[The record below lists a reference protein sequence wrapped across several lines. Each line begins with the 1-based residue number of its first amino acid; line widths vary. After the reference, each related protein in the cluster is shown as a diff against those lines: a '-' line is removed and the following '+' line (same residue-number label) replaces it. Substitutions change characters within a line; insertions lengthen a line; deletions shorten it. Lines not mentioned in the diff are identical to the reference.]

1 MKRTFSSAAKVTGY
15 VFDWFSSPARLR
27 GQAALP
33 TTLSLLA
40 TDNCNSKCV
49 MCDIWKN
56 KSENELSAVEFG
68 KVLKDP
74 LFREVR
80 HIGISGGEP
89 TLRKDLAE
97 MVGEILGSL
106 PKARSLSV
114 TSHGFH
120 TKRWKEALPA
130 IKEHCEKHKVSLRIN
145 ISIDGVG
152 EMHNKIR
159 GNRTAFKT
167 ATDTID
173 AVSAAGVDVQV
184 QTTLTTPNA
193 FSATRTLEWAKKRE
207 LDIVFRQGTSITRL
221 YNTNSLNEVILSD
234 DARSFLADFI
244 ESNQLERVTSSPAR
258 RLFYKDLAKRLVT
271 GAPRKA
277 PCIFQSEGLVLS
289 AHGDMYHC
297 SISEES
303 IGNALTEAAH
313 SQYFSARSAAIRSNL
328 IRNVCP
334 GCVHDQSGIWNP
346 AVLIA
351 HSMGRLNSMRKLSW
365 AKQAVPVVA
374 ELAVKLLRARMRSRQ
389 PINLADRT
397 IRKVVIIGAYG
408 GEHVGDAAILGG
420 VLRRL
425 HDQYCVEHAV
435 VASIRAHRTTRW
447 VKTIQ
452 SPVQIE
458 VCTYEN
464 SRVRERI
471 DQADAIILAGGPLMD
486 LPKLLNQ
493 HLGAVLYA
501 KRLGKPFLVEGI
513 GVGPFKNP
521 ITRATGR
528 ALLELA
534 DHIVVRS
541 EGDFNSP
548 SMAGLQASYAQDP
561 AFDYLET
568 RGKSLHL
575 DYHEATSL
583 NQLLKGTEDTKLLGV
598 NLRPLWA
605 KYAGKGYDMEKVT
618 DQFLDQ
624 LADGIKTLNT
634 RLGGKLTVVSFP
646 MNPDQYGFS
655 DLESAQMLEERLAGT
670 VEHRIWDAEPGID
683 AVLALLRR
691 LDVVLAMRFH
701 ACIFALSQNTP
712 TVGIDYSLGPQGKVG
727 KLLSEAGHQDR
738 LAKMESVSSEWIANK
753 VESIL
758 LPQVEPARANHP

>member
-1 MKRTFSSAAKVTGY
+1 MKRTFSSAAKVSGY
-15 VFDWFSSPARLR
+15 VLDWFSSPARLR

-56 KSENELSAVEFG
+56 KSENELSAEEFG

-130 IKEHCEKHKVSLRIN
+130 IREHCERHEVALRIN

-152 EMHNKIR
+152 EVHNKIR

-167 ATDTID
+167 ATETID
-173 AVSAAGVDVQV
+173 AVSEAGVDVQV
-184 QTTLTTPNA
+184 QTTLTAPNA
-193 FSATRTLEWAKKRE
+193 FGATRTLEWARKRK
-207 LDIVFRQGTSITRL
+207 LDIVFRQGTLITRL
-221 YNTNSLNEVILSD
+221 YNKDSMNDVELPE

-244 ESNQLERVTSSPAR
+244 ESKRLDEVTTSPAR
-258 RLFYKDLAKRLVT
+258 RLFYKELAKRLVT

-277 PCIFQSEGLVLS
+277 PCIFQGEGIVLS
-289 AHGDMYHC
+289 AHGDMFHC

-303 IGNALTEAAH
+303 IGNALTESAH
-313 SQYFSARSAAIRSNL
+313 DQYFATKSVAIRANL
-328 IRNVCP
+328 LRNICP

-346 AVLIA
+346 AVLIG
-351 HSMGRLNSMRKLSW
+351 HSIGRMKAMRRLIW
-365 AKQAVPVVA
+365 VKQAVPVVA
-374 ELAVKLLRARMRSRQ
+374 GLLRKLMRARMASGGSSAAKDQ
-389 PINLADRT
+389 K
-397 IRKVVIIGAYG
+397 IRRVVIIGAYG

-425 HDQYCVEHAV
+425 HERHGVEEAV

-458 VCTYEN
+458 VCSYED
-464 SRVRERI
+464 SRVRKRI
-471 DQADAIILAGGPLMD
+471 DEADAIVLAGGPLMD

-501 KRLGKPFLVEGI
+501 KSIGKSFLVEGI

-521 ITRATGR
+521 LTRATGR

-534 DHIVVRS
+534 DQIVVRS
-541 EGDFNSP
+541 EGDWKSP
-548 SMAGLQASYAQDP
+548 SLKGLQASYDKDP

-568 RGKSLHL
+568 RDGELRL
-575 DYHEATSL
+575 TFEEATSL
-583 NQLLKGTEDTKLLGV
+583 NQLLKETDDRKVLGV

-605 KYAGKGYDMEKVT
+605 KYAGKGYDMEQVT
-618 DQFLDQ
+618 EHFLDQ
-624 LADGIKTLNT
+624 LADGIKALNAS
-634 RLGGKLTVVSFP
+634 LGGKLVVVSFP

-655 DLESAQMLEERLAGT
+655 DLESAQMLEERLGGE

-691 LDVVLAMRFH
+691 LDAVLAMRFH
-701 ACIFALSQNTP
+701 ACIFSLSQGIP
-712 TVGIDYSLGPQGKVG
+712 TFGIDYSLGPQGKVG

-738 LAKMESVSSEWIANK
+738 LAKMESMTSEWVDKKIA
-753 VESIL
+753 
-758 LPQVEPARANHP
+758 QVLTPTL

>member
-1 MKRTFSSAAKVTGY
+1 MKKAISSTRKVSGY
-15 VFDWFSSPARLR
+15 IYDWFGSPARLR
-27 GQAALP
+27 GKASLP

-40 TDNCNSKCV
+40 TDNCNSRCI

-56 KSENELSAVEFG
+56 KSENELSAKEFG
-68 KVLKDP
+68 KILSDP
-74 LFREVR
+74 LFRNVR

-89 TLRKDLAE
+89 TLRKDLSDI
-97 MVGEILGSL
+97 VGEVLTAL
-106 PKARSLSV
+106 PKAESLSI

-130 IKEHCEKHKVSLRIN
+130 IQEHCEKREVSLRIN

-152 EMHNKIR
+152 EIHNKIR
-159 GNRTAFKT
+159 GNRTAFRT

-173 AVSAAGVDVQV
+173 AVSDAGVAVQL
-184 QTTLTTPNA
+184 QTTLTSPNA
-193 FSATRTLEWAKKRE
+193 FGATRTLEWARKRK
-207 LDIVFRQGTSITRL
+207 LDIVFRQGTDITRL
-221 YNTNSLNEVILSD
+221 YNKDSIREVGLSE

-244 ESNQLERVTSSPAR
+244 ESKRLDEVTSSPAR
-258 RLFYKDLAKRLVT
+258 RLFYKDLANRLIT
-271 GAPRKA
+271 GAPRKS
-277 PCIFQSEGLVLS
+277 PCIFQSEGIVMS

-303 IGNALTEAAH
+303 IGNALADSAH
-313 SQYFSARSAAIRSNL
+313 TQYFSARSVAIRSNL
-328 IRNVCP
+328 IQNVCP

-351 HSMGRLNSMRKLSW
+351 HSLGRMKLMRRIGW
-365 AKQAVPVVA
+365 AKQAGPVVA
-374 ELAVKLLRARMRSRQ
+374 GLVSKLLRTRIHSSE
-389 PINLADRT
+389 PIKLADRN

-425 HDQYCVEHAV
+425 HDQYGVEQAV
-435 VASIRAHRTTRW
+435 VASIRAHRTIRW

-452 SPVQIE
+452 SPVEIE

-464 SRVRERI
+464 SRIQARI
-471 DQADAIILAGGPLMD
+471 DEADAIVLAGGPLMD

-493 HLGAVLYA
+493 HLGSVLYA
-501 KRLGKPFLVEGI
+501 KSRGKPFLVEGI

-521 ITRATGR
+521 LTRATGR
-528 ALLELA
+528 AILELA

-541 EGDFNSP
+541 EGDLKSP
-548 SMAGLQASYAQDP
+548 SLDGLEASCAQDP

-568 RGKSLHL
+568 RGQDLRL
-575 DYHEATSL
+575 GYEEALSIT
-583 NQLLKGTEDTKLLGV
+583 QLLKGTDDCKLLGV

-605 KYAGKGYDMEKVT
+605 KYAGKGYDMERVT
-618 DQFLDQ
+618 EHFLDQ
-624 LADGIKTLNT
+624 LAEGLKDLNSRLDG
-634 RLGGKLTVVSFP
+634 RLVVVSFP

-655 DLESAQMLEERLAGT
+655 DLESAQMLEERLNGE

-683 AVLALLRR
+683 EVLALLRK
-691 LDVVLAMRFH
+691 LDAVLAMRFH
-701 ACIFALSQNTP
+701 ACIFSLSQNIP
-712 TVGIDYSLGPQGKVG
+712 TFGIDYSLGPQGKVG
-727 KLLSEAGHQDR
+727 KLLSEAGHKGR
-738 LAKMESVSSEWIANK
+738 LAKMESMTSEWVATEIGK
-753 VESIL
+753 IL
-758 LPQVEPARANHP
+758 TY

>member
-1 MKRTFSSAAKVTGY
+1 MKRAISSAGKVTGY
-15 VFDWFSSPARLR
+15 IFDWFRSPARLR
-27 GQAALP
+27 GKASLP

-40 TDNCNSKCV
+40 TDNCNSRCV

-56 KSENELSAVEFG
+56 KSENELSAEEFG
-68 KVLKDP
+68 KVLRDP

-97 MVGEILGSL
+97 MVGEILAAL
-106 PKARSLSV
+106 PRARSLSI

-130 IKEHCEKHKVSLRIN
+130 IKDHCEKREVALKIN

-152 EMHNKIR
+152 EVHNKIR
-159 GNRTAFKT
+159 GNRTAFRT
-167 ATDTID
+167 ATDTIK
-173 AVSAAGVDVQV
+173 AVGDSGVEVQV
-184 QTTLTTPNA
+184 QTTLTAPNA
-193 FSATRTLEWAKKRE
+193 FGATRTLEWARKRK
-207 LDIVFRQGTSITRL
+207 LDIVFRQGTKITRL
-221 YNTNSLNEVILSD
+221 YNKESINEVGLSE

-244 ESNQLERVTSSPAR
+244 ESNRLDEVTTSPAR
-258 RLFYKDLAKRLVT
+258 RLFYKDLATRLVT

-277 PCIFQSEGLVLS
+277 PCIFQSEGIVLS
-289 AHGDMYHC
+289 AHGDMFHC

-303 IGNALTEAAH
+303 IGNALTESAYA
-313 SQYFSARSAAIRSNL
+313 QYFSPQSAAIRSNL
-328 IRNVCP
+328 IRNACP

-351 HSMGRLNSMRKLSW
+351 HSIGRTNALRRLSW

-374 ELAVKLLRARMRSRQ
+374 GLVSKLLRARIHSSEPMDLTASKLRR
-389 PINLADRT
+389 
-397 IRKVVIIGAYG
+397 VVIIGAYG

-425 HDQYCVEHAV
+425 HDQYGVVQAV

-471 DQADAIILAGGPLMD
+471 GEADAIILAGGPLMD

-493 HLGAVLYA
+493 HLDAVLYA
-501 KRLGKPFLVEGI
+501 KGLGKPFLVEGI

-521 ITRATGR
+521 LTRATGR

-541 EGDFNSP
+541 EGDWKSP
-548 SMAGLQASYAQDP
+548 SLAGLQASFAQDP

-568 RGKSLHL
+568 RGKELHL
-575 DYHEATSL
+575 DYDEALSL
-583 NQLLKGTEDTKLLGV
+583 NQLLKGTEDSKLLGV

-605 KYAGKGYDMEKVT
+605 KYAGKGYDMERVT
-618 DQFLDQ
+618 EHFLDQ
-624 LADGIKTLNT
+624 LATGLKELNT
-634 RLGGKLTVVSFP
+634 RLDGKLVVVSFP

-655 DLESAQMLEERLAGT
+655 DLESAQMLEERLNGE

-683 AVLALLRR
+683 EVLALLRK
-691 LDVVLAMRFH
+691 LDAVLAMRFH
-701 ACIFALSQNTP
+701 ACIFSLSQNIP
-712 TVGIDYSLGPQGKVG
+712 TFGIDYSLGPQGKVG
-727 KLLSEAGHQDR
+727 KLLSEAGYKGR
-738 LAKMESVSSEWIANK
+738 LAKMESMTSEWVATEIEK
-753 VESIL
+753 TLSSL
-758 LPQVEPARANHP
+758 TTKP